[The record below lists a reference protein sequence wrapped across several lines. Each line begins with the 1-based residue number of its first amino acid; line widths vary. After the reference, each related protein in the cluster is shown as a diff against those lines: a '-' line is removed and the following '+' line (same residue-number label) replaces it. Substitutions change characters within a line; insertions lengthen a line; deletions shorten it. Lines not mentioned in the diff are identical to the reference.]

1 MADNVRIV
9 ELKIGRI
16 DSPEG
21 AALAAAHLAEMEVR
35 YGEPDEWDGLDPDQ
49 LAAPYGTFVI
59 AWLDDVAAAC
69 GGLRRIDDAT
79 GEVKRMFVAA
89 DARRR
94 GIARAVLAELE
105 ATARGIG
112 YTRLILETGT
122 KQPEAIALYESH
134 GYEPVTPYGVYKDS
148 PHSRCFAKNL

>member
-1 MADNVRIV
+1 MIETVKLV
-9 ELKIGRI
+9 EDRL
-16 DSPEG
+16 DSPV
-21 AALAAAHLAEMEVR
+21 AVALTSAHLAEMEVR

-49 LAAPYGTFVI
+49 LAAPHGTFVI
-59 AWLDDVAAAC
+59 AWLEDVAAAC

-79 GEVKRMFVAA
+79 GEIKRMFVAA

-105 ATARGIG
+105 ATARSIG
-112 YTRLILETGT
+112 YTRLVLETGV
-122 KQPEAIALYESH
+122 KQPEAIALYESQ

-148 PHSRCFAKNL
+148 PLSRCFAKIL